1 MVSKR
6 IDISTDL
13 NEKIS
18 QTVLKLELK
27 ESRNVSQEEVILR
40 YISEGLERD
49 EKKLKSIKV

>member
-18 QTVLKLELK
+18 KTVLKLELK

>member
-40 YISEGLERD
+40 YIAEGLERD